1 MNPIYQ
7 ARIDKVLSAME
18 GLGLEQMLVSD
29 PDSIWYLTGYYVFPF
44 ERLLVLCLR
53 RDGKHKLFLNRMFPE
68 APSCWEQVWYT
79 DTDDAVS
86 ILAGHLEP
94 DKPTGIDKEW
104 TARFLLPL
112 MAHHPESRCILAS
125 SCVDSARSCKDEA
138 ERDLMRVASAI
149 NDKVMERAAAYIQEG
164 MTEKAAADFIVS
176 QYAAE
181 GCEALAFQPIVSFGA
196 HAADPHHEPD
206 QTPLRAGDCI
216 VMDIGG
222 RKDRYCSD
230 MTRTFFCK
238 SAPPEYAAIHDTV
251 REANELAE
259 SMIKPGVPLK
269 DLDRAAREHIE
280 KAGYGEYFT
289 HRLGHFIG
297 QTEHEQGDV
306 SGTTPLIAAP
316 GMIFSIEPGVYLPG
330 KFGVR
335 IEDLV
340 LVTEDGCEILN
351 HVDKHWKTIG

>member
-1 MNPIYQ
+1 MEAMYQ

-18 GLGLEQMLVSD
+18 KQGLEQMMVSD
-29 PDSIWYLTGYYVFPF
+29 PDSIWYLTGYYVFPY
-44 ERLLVLCLR
+44 ERLYVLYLR

-68 APSCWEQVWYT
+68 PPDGWEAVWYT
-79 DTDDAVS
+79 DTDDS
-86 ILAGHLEP
+86 LALLADQVDAQKAMGV
-94 DKPTGIDKEW
+94 DKEW

-112 MAHHPESRCILAS
+112 TARNPGRYVLAS
-125 SCVDSARSCKDEA
+125 QCVDDARACKDET
-138 ERDLMRVASAI
+138 ERQLMRTASAI
-149 NDKVMERAAAYIQEG
+149 NDTVMERVAAFFKEG
-164 MTEKAAADFIVS
+164 MTEKEAADFIVA

-181 GCEALAFQPIVSFGA
+181 GCDGLAFPPIVSFGP

-206 QTPLRAGDCI
+206 QTRLKKGDCI
-216 VMDIGG
+216 VVDMGC

-238 SAPPEYAAIHDTV
+238 EAPQEYAKIHDTV

-259 SMIKPGVPLK
+259 GMIRPGVALK
-269 DLDRAAREHIE
+269 ELDSAARAHIAE
-280 KAGYGEYFT
+280 TGCGEFFT

-306 SGTTPLIAAP
+306 SGASPLLAAP
-316 GMIFSIEPGVYLPG
+316 GMIFSIEPGVYLPNR
-330 KFGVR
+330 FGVR

-340 LVTEDGCEILN
+340 LVTETGCEILN
-351 HVDKHWKTIG
+351 HVDKHWKIVG